1 MSRRKAFEDEWE
13 ARFPDTPIPDE
24 FVGTD
29 LSFLDDEGVSSLA
42 KALDSSESAIQKLED
57 ELSRQQ
63 FVHDFVLQQLN
74 VSITAR
80 SDYAAR
86 RNKSLSRR
94 GLAASERKTPVTK
107 TPSAPRPNHGQPAR
121 GHGKPSQLAAVMA
134 KFGIGKVNRP
144 AIDPEDEGRLRSL
157 DDSNKM
163 ATPLSRF
170 YDRSNMY
177 RASSEP
183 SLLDC
188 NRKYKPQPAIPP
200 TAANR
205 MPPGFKPVF
214 TKEEHSKLSPSLSA
228 STTVN
233 RHHRPESAFSA
244 SAVRSSSGP
253 ELDYGRSQHID
264 EPMHAGTYLETN
276 LDSIIPPASTPPPPV
291 DRFELVEFD
300 DIDDVGLRPAR
311 HHNDQS
317 HIYDEP
323 MAYQREITSRYTEND
338 VDDDEAVSSDEEE
351 PLYFNMLKFKEQSL
365 NLANALYMSRDE
377 MTSSDSGEREREA
390 SRRSRRMAHHYQ
402 YIEPQ
407 LSMSLTIPAD
417 TDSGK
422 QKRFFLLHTQIL
434 LVLTCST
441 GRPSDF
447 ID

>member
-1 MSRRKAFEDEWE
+1 MSMRKAFEDEWE
-13 ARFPDTPIPDE
+13 ARFPGTPIPDE

-42 KALDSSESAIQKLED
+42 KALDSSESAIKKLED

-63 FVHDFVLQQLN
+63 FIHDFVLQQLN

-86 RNKSLSRR
+86 RYKSFNRR
-94 GLAASERKTPVTK
+94 GIGASELRKTPVTK

-144 AIDPEDEGRLRSL
+144 AIDPEDEGRLSSL
-157 DDSNKM
+157 DDSSKM

-188 NRKYKPQPAIPP
+188 DRKYKPQPAIPP

-214 TKEEHSKLSPSLSA
+214 TKDEHSKLSPSLSA
-228 STTVN
+228 STTGN
-233 RHHRPESAFSA
+233 RHRRPESAFSV

-253 ELDYGRSQHID
+253 ELDYGRPQHTD
-264 EPMHAGTYLETN
+264 EPVHAATYLETN

-291 DRFELVEFD
+291 DRYVAEFD
-300 DIDDVGLRPAR
+300 DVGNVRPPG
-311 HHNDQS
+311 HHNDHS

-323 MAYQREITSRYTEND
+323 MAYRREITSRYTEND
-338 VDDDEAVSSDEEE
+338 ADDNEEVSSDEEE

-365 NLANALYMSRDE
+365 SLANSLYMSRDE
-377 MTSSDSGEREREA
+377 LTSSDSSEREREA

-417 TDSGK
+417 TDHGK
-422 QKRFFLLHTQIL
+422 QAFFLLHTLSINM
-434 LVLTCST
+434 
-441 GRPSDF
+441 
-447 ID
+447 